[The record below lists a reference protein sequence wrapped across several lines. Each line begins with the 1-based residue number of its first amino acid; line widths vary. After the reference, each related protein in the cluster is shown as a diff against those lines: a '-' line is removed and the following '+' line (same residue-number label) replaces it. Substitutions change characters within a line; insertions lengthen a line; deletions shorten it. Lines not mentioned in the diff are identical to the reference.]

1 MLNSGLRLP
10 RTFGNRCKDLPI
22 LAPYIRSMHSM
33 PAYGPESVYNGPGAM
48 AEGSYERIA
57 FVMPE
62 THKIY
67 EDG

>member
-1 MLNSGLRLP
+1 
-10 RTFGNRCKDLPI
+10 
-22 LAPYIRSMHSM
+22 MHSV